1 LNRCTAVWS
10 SRWAP
15 APGRRIGF
23 GPGRRARAAPGAPV
37 PAACQRRCGGR
48 RRHCSVLPRVAS
60 HRYPRVGGR
69 LSADIILLLVVTY
82 VIIVRASSGTGSY
95 DEQGRRR
102 LLTLAVEVR
111 EDEGHGLSEMV
122 LRQALHTDRNRS
134 SDLTGSRERI
144 SVTRSCDR
152 YDDVVLRRRSAASRC
167 RGA

>member
-1 LNRCTAVWS
+1 
-10 SRWAP
+10 
-15 APGRRIGF
+15 
-23 GPGRRARAAPGAPV
+23 
-37 PAACQRRCGGR
+37 
-48 RRHCSVLPRVAS
+48 
-60 HRYPRVGGR
+60 
-69 LSADIILLLVVTY
+69 VTY